1 MVEKLGFKSDFC
13 QISVTV
19 PRTSCEF
26 ELLPI
31 EFGSL
36 KLVELGICH
45 TEFGPSELEISIELG
60 VSYRVRIIK
69 SYRVWTQLWR
79 VSLLPY
85 RLSSKVLCGNLLGE
99 TLLKFH
105 QLTEF
110 ETFAILTEFD

>member
-19 PRTSCEF
+19 HRTSCEF

-69 SYRVWTQLWR
+69 SYRVRGFLS
-79 VSLLPY
+79 SLDFGELAFLPN
-85 RLSSKVLCGNLLGE
+85 RLSS
-99 TLLKFH
+99 
-105 QLTEF
+105 
-110 ETFAILTEFD
+110 